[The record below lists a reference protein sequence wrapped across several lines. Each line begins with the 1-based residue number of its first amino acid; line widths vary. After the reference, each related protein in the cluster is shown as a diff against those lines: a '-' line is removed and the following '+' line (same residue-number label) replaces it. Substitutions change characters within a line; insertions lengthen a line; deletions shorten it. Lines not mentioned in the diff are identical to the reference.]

1 MKESL
6 TRWGQCKQTEI
17 DKEGRQRV
25 CKHSKQILAGDKSN
39 AAHDVYVWSML
50 WLAGKNRI
58 KTPPP
63 AYPFRMES
71 KDPSAEGFQRLAA
84 AIIVQAFDDLKKQ
97 KRTRLYY
104 RNLCESSKRTAVKRH
119 NKDIIKFIFG
129 PAPTMDA
136 LISLAGL
143 RLDPNALR
151 ERARQILDE
160 RTK

>member
-1 MKESL
+1 
-6 TRWGQCKQTEI
+6 
-17 DKEGRQRV
+17 
-25 CKHSKQILAGDKSN
+25 
-39 AAHDVYVWSML
+39 ML
-50 WLAGKNRI
+50 WLAGENRI
-58 KTPPP
+58 KSPPP
-63 AYPFRMES
+63 AYFFRMES

-119 NKDIIKFIFG
+119 NNDIIKFIFG

-143 RLDPNALR
+143 RVDPNALR

>member
-1 MKESL
+1 
-6 TRWGQCKQTEI
+6 
-17 DKEGRQRV
+17 
-25 CKHSKQILAGDKSN
+25 
-39 AAHDVYVWSML
+39 ML

-63 AYPFRMES
+63 AHPFTMES

-119 NKDIIKFIFG
+119 NNDIIKFIFG
-129 PAPTMDA
+129 PTPTMDA

-143 RLDPNALR
+143 RVDPDALR
-151 ERARQILDE
+151 QRARHILNE
-160 RTK
+160 RKK